1 MATVQRMKRPARGAV
16 SDGSASARFDVVV
29 VGGFGHVGLPL
40 AVSLAVEGQRVCALD
55 IDAQAQEVIAAGV
68 VPFKEEGCEAA
79 LRQAQAAGTLHTSL
93 DPAVISSAAVVVIV
107 IGTPVDRHLNPEFD
121 PMWNVFESV
130 AERIVDGQLLVLRST
145 VYPGTTERLD
155 RILQARRKDV
165 DVAFCPERVAEGR
178 AMEELR
184 SLPQLISAC
193 SARGLERCRKLFAPL
208 TTDVLELTPLEAELA
223 KLFSNT
229 WRYTLFATAN
239 QFFMLAND
247 QGADF
252 HRIHHAMTWN
262 YPRLKDIPRP
272 GFAAGPCLFKDAMQL
287 GAFNNHRFTLGH
299 AAMLINEGL
308 PNYIVDRLKLRFD
321 LSKLTCGILGM
332 AFKADSD
339 DKRDS
344 LSYKLRKILRFES
357 RRVLC
362 SDEHIRDARFIAA
375 SDLIH
380 QADVIIVGAPH
391 REYRELSIPEN
402 KVSVDIW
409 NMWGNGCIL

>member
-1 MATVQRMKRPARGAV
+1 METTRNAKPGAAV
-16 SDGSASARFDVVV
+16 SSPDSTITARYDAVI

-40 AVSLAVEGQRVCALD
+40 AVSLAVEGQRICALD
-55 IDAQAQEVIAAGV
+55 IDEHAERLLKNGI
-68 VPFKEEGCEAA
+68 VPFKEDGCSEA
-79 LRQAQAAGTLHTSL
+79 LQRGLQAGTFHTSL
-93 DPAVISSAAVVVIV
+93 DIEVVSQASTVVVV

-121 PMWNVFESV
+121 PMWKVFESI
-130 AERIVDGQLLVLRST
+130 AERVVDGQLLVLRST

-155 RILQARRKDV
+155 RILRGRGKHV
-165 DVAFCPERVAEGR
+165 DIAFCPERIAEGR

-193 SARGLERCRKLFAPL
+193 SERGFERCREFFAPL
-208 TTDVLELTPLEAELA
+208 TTDVVQLTPLEAELA

-262 YPRLKDIPRP
+262 YPRLKGIPTP

-362 SDEHIRDARFIAA
+362 SDEHISDPRFISATE
-375 SDLIH
+375 LIR
-380 QADVIIVGAPH
+380 QADIIIVGAPH
-391 REYRELSIPEN
+391 EEYRQLDIPQG
-402 KVSVDIW
+402 KAAVDVWNIW
-409 NMWGNGCIL
+409 GKGCIL